1 METSQ
6 KGQPWSATEVQ
17 ATIQSYLNMLQ
28 QELAGQRYNKAAC
41 RQLLFQQLNGIRS
54 PASIEFKHCNISA
67 VMRLLGYPH
76 IKGYQP
82 RFNFQ
87 SLLMEE
93 VESQLQQ
100 CQALEAIVQFAVTQP
115 AVEYLAPTFDTVQ
128 QEPPKRTPKAA
139 EPTATYALHSAA
151 KRDYLAQEARNRSL
165 GLAGEKFVLAY
176 EQWQLE
182 KQGLHKLASRV
193 EHVAESLG
201 DGLGFDVRSFDL
213 HGKEKLIEVKTTSFA
228 KETPFFVTRNELQVS
243 QQESSRF
250 HLYRL
255 YDFRKRPQLFDL
267 PGAIDSHCQLD
278 AQSYRASF

>member
-1 METSQ
+1 
-6 KGQPWSATEVQ
+6 
-17 ATIQSYLNMLQ
+17 MLQ

-87 SLLMEE
+87 SLLIEE

-115 AVEYLAPTFDTVQ
+115 AVGYPRSDIRHCAARA
-128 QEPPKRTPKAA
+128 PKRTPKAV

-165 GLAGEKFVLAY
+165 GLAGENLCWLMSNGSLKSKDCTS
-176 EQWQLE
+176 WQAGSSMLP
-182 KQGLHKLASRV
+182 SRW
-193 EHVAESLG
+193 G
-201 DGLGFDVRSFDL
+201 W
-213 HGKEKLIEVKTTSFA
+213 
-228 KETPFFVTRNELQVS
+228 TR
-243 QQESSRF
+243 F
-250 HLYRL
+250 
-255 YDFRKRPQLFDL
+255 
-267 PGAIDSHCQLD
+267 
-278 AQSYRASF
+278 